1 MADFDVDLLLIRLI
15 KQSTNITLFD
25 LIKVVKEATSL
36 FNEKVVEQLKDID
49 IFDNIIKLDDEIPVL
64 ELKKI
69 LINVK
74 ENLYGSYLRAS
85 SVMIVDSIKEQFVD
99 AEHISQEEL
108 KYIDE
113 LFDSLL
119 EMQKLYNFIKHF
131 AKALKVPNLAEE
143 INQNITQEKIRKIME
158 EKANKRLNILKE
170 IEDIQIKILDLKRER
185 DKLINKITGKSKDI
199 DFHIKALEEKLG
211 LLRKQFKDL
220 V

>member
-1 MADFDVDLLLIRLI
+1 MTDFDVDLLLIRLI
-15 KQSTNITLFD
+15 KQSSNITLFD
-25 LIKVVKEATSL
+25 LIKVVKEAASL

-85 SVMIVDSIKEQFVD
+85 SVMIVDSIKEQFID

-119 EMQKLYNFIKHF
+119 EMQRLYNFIKHF
-131 AKALKVPNLAEE
+131 TKALKVPNLAEE
-143 INQNITQEKIRKIME
+143 INQNITQEKIRKMME
-158 EKANKRLNILKE
+158 EKSTKRLNILKE
-170 IEDIQIKILDLKRER
+170 IEDIQIKILDLRRER

-220 V
+220 A

>member
-85 SVMIVDSIKEQFVD
+85 SVMIADSIKEQFVD

-143 INQNITQEKIRKIME
+143 INQNITQEKIRKMME

>member
-1 MADFDVDLLLIRLI
+1 MTDFDVDLLLIRLI

-113 LFDSLL
+113 LFGSLL
-119 EMQKLYNFIKHF
+119 EMQRLYNFIKHF

>member
-113 LFDSLL
+113 LFGSLL
-119 EMQKLYNFIKHF
+119 EMQRLYNFIKHF

-143 INQNITQEKIRKIME
+143 INQNITQEKIRKMME

>member
-36 FNEKVVEQLKDID
+36 FNEKVVEKIKDID

-143 INQNITQEKIRKIME
+143 INQNITQEKIRKMME

-185 DKLINKITGKSKDI
+185 DKLINKITGKSKEI

-211 LLRKQFKDL
+211 LLRKQFKYL

>member
-85 SVMIVDSIKEQFVD
+85 SVMIADSIKEQFVD

-119 EMQKLYNFIKHF
+119 EMQRLYNFIKHF

-143 INQNITQEKIRKIME
+143 INQNITQEKIRKMME

>member
-99 AEHISQEEL
+99 TEHISQEEL

-119 EMQKLYNFIKHF
+119 EMQRLYNFIKHF

-143 INQNITQEKIRKIME
+143 INQNITQEKIRKMME

>member
-74 ENLYGSYLRAS
+74 ENLYGSYLRTS

-143 INQNITQEKIRKIME
+143 INQNITQEKIRKMME

>member
-143 INQNITQEKIRKIME
+143 INQNITQEKIRKMME

>member
-1 MADFDVDLLLIRLI
+1 MTDFDVDLLLIRLI

-85 SVMIVDSIKEQFVD
+85 SIMIVDSIKEQFVD

-119 EMQKLYNFIKHF
+119 EMQRLYNFIKHF
-131 AKALKVPNLAEE
+131 VKALKVPNLAEE
-143 INQNITQEKIRKIME
+143 INQNITQEKIRKMME
-158 EKANKRLNILKE
+158 EKSNKRLNILKE

-185 DKLINKITGKSKDI
+185 DKIVNKITGKSKDI

>member
-1 MADFDVDLLLIRLI
+1 MTDFDVDLLLIRLI

-25 LIKVVKEATSL
+25 LIKAVKEATSL
-36 FNEKVVEQLKDID
+36 FNERVVEQLKDID

-85 SVMIVDSIKEQFVD
+85 SVMIADSIKEQFVD

-119 EMQKLYNFIKHF
+119 EMQRLYNFIKHF

-143 INQNITQEKIRKIME
+143 INQNITQEKIRKMLE

>member
-1 MADFDVDLLLIRLI
+1 MTDFDVDLLLIRLI

-36 FNEKVVEQLKDID
+36 FNEKVVEQLKGID

-85 SVMIVDSIKEQFVD
+85 SVMIADSIKEQFVD

-143 INQNITQEKIRKIME
+143 INQNITQEKIRKMME

>member
-1 MADFDVDLLLIRLI
+1 MTDFDVDLLLIRLI

-74 ENLYGSYLRAS
+74 ENLYSSYLRAS
-85 SVMIVDSIKEQFVD
+85 SVMIADSIKEQFVD

-119 EMQKLYNFIKHF
+119 EMQRLYNFIKHF

-143 INQNITQEKIRKIME
+143 INQNITQEKIRKMME